1 MKIDM
6 LTASCLPNGKET
18 ILAVDGNRG
27 YVVWALAKDIEVVGE
42 NRAEELTLYLVNIIK
57 VIGGAKQ
64 GGLKYVDETIG
75 FLDSTD
81 RNFFRSLLPV
91 KRMPWKRI
99 IKFMNS
105 FDTEG
110 FIEAVATSDHLKL
123 RKKYEFTYPQITNI
137 FDYFKG
143 KKRISDL
150 EDTIDPVM
158 NESEY

>member
-6 LTASCLPNGKET
+6 LTASCRPHSKET

-27 YVVWALAKDIEVVGE
+27 YVMWALDRDIEMIAENVGE
-42 NRAEELTLYLVNIIK
+42 MVTLYLVNIMK
-57 VIGGAKQ
+57 VIGGGKQ

-81 RNFFRSLLPV
+81 RNFFLKLLPV

-110 FIEAVATSDHLKL
+110 FIEAAATCDSLKL
-123 RKKYEFTYPQITNI
+123 RKEYEFTYPQITNI
-137 FDYFKG
+137 LDYFKG

-150 EDTIDPVM
+150 EDTKDPVM
-158 NESEY
+158 YESEY